1 MSLLLANLIV
11 LAVATTVFWW
21 LSRFDTLLE
30 GNHGITDF
38 TRRGL
43 RCAISLVVVECC
55 FVFLWRDAKEGNS
68 NAGFAYLLAGVPLAL
83 LWCGCLSQMGAHLFK
98 AVIDP
103 DDTRRFEPNREK
115 RQLEKIGELIR
126 RGKKRQAIRL
136 CQALKSSG
144 EVSPAALDMTL
155 AHLGVFP
162 VIPKISKPLATAHRL
177 RMQGE
182 FRKAASILKSL
193 LSKNPRNLDAAM
205 PLMRIYVRDLRR
217 PDKAYKVLKALE
229 KEPNISG
236 AHLDFARRSIQEWGL
251 FQPEFPVK
259 IPPTGSVDE
268 LLAHG
273 FIGTAIETLEE
284 QVEARPEDFDLQ
296 LKLAELF
303 ACHASNLTAAER
315 IINQMETRF
324 SPEQRQLAIAK
335 LRQWQQQV

>member
-1 MSLLLANLIV
+1 MSMLLANLIV

-21 LSRFDTLLE
+21 LSRFDTLLI
-30 GNHGITDF
+30 GNHGLTDF

-43 RCAISLVVVECC
+43 RCAISLIVVECC
-55 FVFLWRDAKEGNS
+55 FLFLWRDAKQGNS
-68 NAGFAYLLAGVPLAL
+68 NSGFAYLLAGVPLSV

-103 DDTRRFEPNREK
+103 DDPRRFEPNREK

-126 RGKKRQAIRL
+126 RGKKKQAIRL
-136 CQALKSSG
+136 CRALKASG

-155 AHLGVFP
+155 AHLGVSVETP
-162 VIPKISKPLATAHRL
+162 RIIKPLATANRL

-193 LSKNPRNLDAAM
+193 LAKNPRNLDAAM
-205 PLMRIYVRDLRR
+205 PLMRLYVRDLRR

-229 KEPNISG
+229 KEPNISD
-236 AHLDFARRSIQEWGL
+236 AHLDFARRSIQEWGQ
-251 FQPEFPVK
+251 FQPEVPVK

-284 QVEARPEDFDLQ
+284 QVEAKPEDFDLR

-303 ACHASNLTAAER
+303 ACHANNLTAAER
-315 IINQMETRF
+315 VINQMETRF
-324 SPEQRQLAIAK
+324 SPEQRQIAITK
-335 LRQWQQQV
+335 LGEWHQQA